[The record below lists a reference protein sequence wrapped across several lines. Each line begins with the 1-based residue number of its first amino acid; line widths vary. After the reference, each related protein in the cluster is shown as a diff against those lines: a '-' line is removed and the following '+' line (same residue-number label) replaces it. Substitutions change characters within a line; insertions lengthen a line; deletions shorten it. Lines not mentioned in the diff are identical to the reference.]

1 MVCAAGTMFCASVSA
16 AFAAWA
22 SFATSRGIKK
32 ALAVNANAVV
42 VRNVGRSMLSSIDIS
57 DEGFVIEVDEVKRGE
72 VVIKLA
78 VMYVNLRLKRC

>member
-1 MVCAAGTMFCASVSA
+1 MVCAAGMMFCARVSA

-42 VRNVGRSMLSSIDIS
+42 VRNVGRSMFNSINVS
-57 DEGFVIEVDEVKRGE
+57 DDGFVIEIDEEERG
-72 VVIKLA
+72 KAL
-78 VMYVNLRLKRC
+78 NKWQ